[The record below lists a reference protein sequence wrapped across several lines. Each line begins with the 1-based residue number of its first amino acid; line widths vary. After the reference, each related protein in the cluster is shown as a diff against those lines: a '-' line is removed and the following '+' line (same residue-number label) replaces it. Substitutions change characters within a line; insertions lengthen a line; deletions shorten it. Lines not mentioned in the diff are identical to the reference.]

1 MNLATS
7 RAVGETFLVR
17 RPEGK
22 CRGKKMKVFLF
33 LFLFLKRDKIIQTG
47 YSKWFL

>member
-7 RAVGETFLVR
+7 GAVGETFLVR

-22 CRGKKMKVFLF
+22 CRGKKIIFF
-33 LFLFLKRDKIIQTG
+33 FKRDKIIQTG